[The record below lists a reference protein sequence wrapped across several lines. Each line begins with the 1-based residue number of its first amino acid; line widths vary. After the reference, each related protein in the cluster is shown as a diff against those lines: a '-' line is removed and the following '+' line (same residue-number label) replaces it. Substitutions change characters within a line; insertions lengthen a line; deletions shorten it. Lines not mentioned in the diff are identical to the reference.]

1 MFINNDYFISL
12 VMTSSFRSRKSKHF
26 DSYLEKKCTFTIM
39 SKNLLISTLFC
50 VVLFFVKQ
58 TINAQN
64 EVYKKQDTAL
74 KQPPY
79 LKAGDTV
86 AIVAPSGILK
96 NRTAEIERAKTL
108 LKSWG
113 LHAIV
118 GKHVFNQGRHF
129 AGTDDERC
137 EDFQNA
143 LDDPKISAIW
153 CARGG
158 YGAVRILDKLDYSKF
173 KMNPKWIIGY
183 SDITALHNQV
193 HTLGFQSIHAM
204 MCTSLQDDT
213 ETIKETIS
221 TFKDAL
227 FGMSLTYTLPAS
239 KYNKQGYVSA
249 PITGGNLTILHTM
262 LGSKTS
268 IDTSGKILFIEEIGE
283 YKYHIDRMLQSL
295 KRAGYFDNCKGLIIG
310 DFTKIKRNTTPWG
323 SSIEQLILDVLEDYD
338 FPITFGMPSG
348 HAKDNRALI
357 LGKTIDL
364 SINNEQSTIIFNN
377 Q

>member
-1 MFINNDYFISL
+1 MYIYN
-12 VMTSSFRSRKSKHF
+12 
-26 DSYLEKKCTFTIM
+26 M

-50 VVLFFVKQ
+50 AILFFGIQ
-58 TINAQN
+58 TVSGQN
-64 EVYKKQDTAL
+64 KVIQKQDIAL

-79 LKAGDTV
+79 LQVGETV

-96 NRTAEIERAKTL
+96 NRTGEIERAKAL

-113 LHAIV
+113 LHAVV
-118 GKHVFNQGRHF
+118 GKHIFKQDDHF

-143 LDDPKISAIW
+143 LDNPKISAIW

-193 HTLGFQSIHAM
+193 HNIGFQSIHAM
-204 MCTSLQDDT
+204 MCTSLQDDA

-221 TFKDAL
+221 TFKNVL
-227 FGMSLTYTLPAS
+227 FGTPLTYTLTGS
-239 KYNKQGYVSA
+239 KYNKTGTVTA

-283 YKYHIDRMLQSL
+283 YKYHIDRMFQSL
-295 KRAGYFDNCKGLIIG
+295 KRAGYFDNCKGVIIG
-310 DFTKIKRNTTPWG
+310 DFTRIKRNTTSWG
-323 SSIEQLILDVLEDYD
+323 TSTEQLILDVLADYD
-338 FPITFGMPSG
+338 FPIAFNMHAG

-357 LGKTIDL
+357 LGKTVDL
-364 SINNEQSTIIFNN
+364 TVNNEQSTIIFTKP
-377 Q
+377 